1 MKRMKMLPKVQETMT
16 IQQEFNQITYTT
28 KTIKYSLGQIY
39 QDKLQA
45 SFNKLISQKDLK
57 MMMA

>member
-1 MKRMKMLPKVQETMT
+1 MKRMKMLPKLQETMT

-28 KTIKYSLGQIY
+28 KTIKYSLAQIY

-45 SFNKLISQKDLK
+45 SFNKLISQEGLK